1 MQSIAAWRGAE
12 RKRGIPMA
20 IAEEQRETWGLGDIE
35 REIRAILAKV
45 LEKPVRTIRLDSPL
59 DEGLGVDSLA
69 LIETQVS
76 IEERF
81 GVVMP
86 DGDEESVTRFHT
98 VKDLV
103 QAVAEQLGS
112 RMNDA

>member
-1 MQSIAAWRGAE
+1 M
-12 RKRGIPMA
+12 
-20 IAEEQRETWGLGDIE
+20 
-35 REIRAILAKV
+35 
-45 LEKPVRTIRLDSPL
+45 

-69 LIETQVS
+69 LIETQVG

-86 DGDEESVTRFHT
+86 DIDEDSVAHFHT

-103 QAVAEQLGS
+103 QAVAELLQGRLDDG
-112 RMNDA
+112 

>member
-1 MQSIAAWRGAE
+1 MTLQ
-12 RKRGIPMA
+12 M
-20 IAEEQRETWGLGDIE
+20 EQRETWSLGDIE
-35 REIRAILAKV
+35 REIRAILAQV
-45 LEKPVRTIRLDSPL
+45 LEKPVGSIRPDTPL

-69 LIETQVS
+69 LIETQVG

-86 DGDEESVTRFHT
+86 DIDEDSVTHFHT

-103 QAVAEQLGS
+103 QAVAEQLQGRS
-112 RMNDA
+112 DDG

>member
-1 MQSIAAWRGAE
+1 MT
-12 RKRGIPMA
+12 MV
-20 IAEEQRETWGLGDIE
+20 EEHRETWGLDDIE
-35 REIRAILAKV
+35 REVRTILADV
-45 LEKPVRTIRLDSPL
+45 LEKPLRTIRPDSPL

-86 DGDEESVTRFHT
+86 DIDEESVTHFRT

-103 QAVAEQLGS
+103 QAVAEQLRS
-112 RMNDA
+112 RLDDA